1 MRSFTNILSFLFA
14 LFVCAMAQS
23 ESYDTTVYITST
35 VMLVNT
41 VTMSGSP
48 TGSVANQTSTIAAAA
63 PTAYSTGAIGNVT
76 VAPTATNA
84 KPTDAAEFTGA
95 ASALHANALLAA
107 MAAGLGYLVL

>member
-1 MRSFTNILSFLFA
+1 MRSFQQIVSFLFA
-14 LFVCAMAQS
+14 LFVCAMAQ

-48 TGSVANQTSTIAAAA
+48 TGAVANQTSTIAALA
-63 PTAYSTGAIGNVT
+63 PTAYPTGSSNVT
-76 VAPTATNA
+76 VAPTASA
-84 KPTDAAEFTGA
+84 ALPSQAAEFTGA
-95 ASALHANALLAA
+95 ASALNAPAVLAA

>member
-1 MRSFTNILSFLFA
+1 MRSFQNILSFLFA
-14 LFVCAMAQS
+14 LFVCAMAQQS

-48 TGSVANQTSTIAAAA
+48 TGAVANQTSTIAAVV
-63 PTAYSTGAIGNVT
+63 PTAYSTANVT
-76 VAPTATNA
+76 VAPTATAA

-95 ASALHANALLAA
+95 ASALGANALLAA
-107 MAAGLGYLVL
+107 MAAGAAYLVL